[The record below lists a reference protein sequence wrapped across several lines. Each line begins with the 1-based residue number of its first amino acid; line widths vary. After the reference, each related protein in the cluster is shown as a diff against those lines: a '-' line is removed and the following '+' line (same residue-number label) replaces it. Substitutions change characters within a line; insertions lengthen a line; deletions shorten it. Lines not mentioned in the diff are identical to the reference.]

1 MKIAL
6 LNTEGGEDRIIEIL
20 KGGEDRIIKYLK
32 SGEVRKY
39 KYFKSG
45 EVRDDKNTLFCF
57 CFVRFTLYFLL
68 EQQQLTQHCVKCC
81 RRGRPSGPGLCPGAA
96 GGLNPPSTHTHE
108 SIHTTH
114 NIPLSPSHFP
124 PFLPPFP
131 PFFQKFSLM
140 FCE

>member
-45 EVRDDKNTLFCF
+45 EVRDDKNTLFFFLF
-57 CFVRFTLYFLL
+57 CSFHFVFFL

-81 RRGRPSGPGLCPGAA
+81 RRDRPLGPGLCPGAA
-96 GGLNPPSTHTHE
+96 GGCLPLTNITHE
-108 SIHTTH
+108 HT
-114 NIPLSPSHFP
+114 
-124 PFLPPFP
+124 
-131 PFFQKFSLM
+131 
-140 FCE
+140 

>member
-1 MKIAL
+1 MLKAVKIAL

-57 CFVRFTLYFLL
+57 CFVRFALYFF
-68 EQQQLTQHCVKCC
+68 
-81 RRGRPSGPGLCPGAA
+81 A
-96 GGLNPPSTHTHE
+96 
-108 SIHTTH
+108 
-114 NIPLSPSHFP
+114 
-124 PFLPPFP
+124 
-131 PFFQKFSLM
+131 
-140 FCE
+140 